1 MPPLG
6 PPCPWGIHFPPVF
19 PVNFLVNFAAPAAGV
34 AGSPV
39 RMPLASTS
47 FKATIPGLGGRKP
60 LAAAPPAPVNPQAR
74 RPNRG
79 SGRALFQAQCLS
91 CCQGKGG

>member
-1 MPPLG
+1 M
-6 PPCPWGIHFPPVF
+6 
-19 PVNFLVNFAAPAAGV
+19 NFLVNFAAPAAGV

-39 RMPLASTS
+39 RMPLPTAGTS
-47 FKATIPGLGGRKP
+47 FNSLIPGLGGRKP

-74 RPNRG
+74 RPHKAN
-79 SGRALFQAQCLS
+79 GRALFQAQCLS